1 MQQADDAFLCQA
13 KPAGCCEPA
22 VPWNL
27 VLECGSRPSH
37 DGDAVVPRFIQ
48 FSARTSGVNECTVG
62 GRTQPATNDPG
73 RLRAHLSCKRAAL
86 SAHKRDLSLPRRGGE
101 RGLGCGGVGQP
112 NTLPPRPAAGS
123 KALLE
128 ELGRMEGWKDGS
140 LPSLVACLAP
150 TMRFF
155 HFYIKKK
162 QNFKNICRI
171 RKFSKMGACRPLMGD
186 RVHVAHPV
194 GDRT

>member
-1 MQQADDAFLCQA
+1 MQCNAAGRRCFPLPG

-86 SAHKRDLSLPRRGGE
+86 SAHKRDLSPRRGGE
-101 RGLGCGGVGQP
+101 TGREWPHGLGCGRGGVGQP
-112 NTLPPRPAAGS
+112 DTLPPRPAAGS
-123 KALLE
+123 KHHRWSLEAWKAGRKGSCWLFELMTRGQDGPSWLLGSIQQ
-128 ELGRMEGWKDGS
+128 LDRWTTAGRRKRS
-140 LPSLVACLAP
+140 PAP
-150 TMRFF
+150 TVFF
-155 HFYIKKK
+155 SF
-162 QNFKNICRI
+162 
-171 RKFSKMGACRPLMGD
+171 
-186 RVHVAHPV
+186 
-194 GDRT
+194 